1 MFRGFEEG
9 DFRNIRTAF
18 RLNFVI
24 HFFVDIFVKT
34 YIIMTNKEKYEMW
47 GKAIKMMLADQKI
60 IHEVGVERAK
70 NEYGIKF
77 AKLREPRI
85 M

>member
-1 MFRGFEEG
+1 
-9 DFRNIRTAF
+9 
-18 RLNFVI
+18 
-24 HFFVDIFVKT
+24 
-34 YIIMTNKEKYEMW
+34 MTNKEKYEMW

-60 IHEVGVERAK
+60 IHEVGVVERAK

>member
-1 MFRGFEEG
+1 
-9 DFRNIRTAF
+9 
-18 RLNFVI
+18 
-24 HFFVDIFVKT
+24 
-34 YIIMTNKEKYEMW
+34 MTNKEKYEMW

>member
-1 MFRGFEEG
+1 MQNKK
-9 DFRNIRTAF
+9 DAF
-18 RLNFVI
+18 GLNFAV
-24 HFFVDIFVKT
+24 HFFVDIFVQNIHHYDKQRK
-34 YIIMTNKEKYEMW
+34 IRNV
-47 GKAIKMMLADQKI
+47 GKAIEMMLADQKI